1 MAQFLKL
8 NQSLM
13 ISDNLKQV
21 KSRIDSVQ
29 SRKKVELIAVSK
41 TRSTKE
47 IQEAVDAG
55 QVHFGENYL
64 QESIEK
70 INFFKG
76 SGLIW
81 HFIGPIQS
89 NKTSAIADNFDW
101 VHSVDRIKVATRLS
115 DQRNPAL
122 GSLNILIQV
131 NVDREETKS
140 GVDIENVGEIV
151 SEIESLPNLSLRGFM
166 TIPRPENS
174 QNSFVEMKQLI
185 SKYPNLDSL
194 SMGMSADLEIAIKN
208 GANLVRVGT
217 DIFGQRSYN

>member
-174 QNSFVEMKQLI
+174 QNSFAEMKQLI

-208 GANLVRVGT
+208 GANLVIVGT

>member
-29 SRKKVELIAVSK
+29 SKMKVELIAVSK

-55 QVHFGENYL
+55 QIHFGENYL

-174 QNSFVEMKQLI
+174 QNSFAEMKQLI

>member
-29 SRKKVELIAVSK
+29 SKMKVELIAVSK

-101 VHSVDRIKVATRLS
+101 VHSVDRRKVATRLS

-122 GSLNILIQV
+122 GPLNILIQV

-174 QNSFVEMKQLI
+174 QNSFAEMKQLI

>member
-29 SRKKVELIAVSK
+29 FRKKVELIAVSK

-101 VHSVDRIKVATRLS
+101 VHSVDRRKVATRLS

-122 GSLNILIQV
+122 GPLNILIQV

-174 QNSFVEMKQLI
+174 QNSFAEMKQLI

>member
-55 QVHFGENYL
+55 QLHFGENYL

-174 QNSFVEMKQLI
+174 QNSFAEMKQLI

>member
-131 NVDREETKS
+131 NMDREETKS

-174 QNSFVEMKQLI
+174 QNSFAEMKQLI

>member
-131 NVDREETKS
+131 NVDKEETKS

-174 QNSFVEMKQLI
+174 QNSFAEMKQLI
-185 SKYPNLDSL
+185 SEYPNLDSL

>member
-29 SRKKVELIAVSK
+29 SRKMVELIAVSK

-122 GSLNILIQV
+122 GPLNILIQV

-174 QNSFVEMKQLI
+174 QNSFAEMKQLI

>member
-29 SRKKVELIAVSK
+29 CSKKVELIAVSK
-41 TRSTKE
+41 TRSTQE

-70 INFFKG
+70 INFFEG

-89 NKTSAIADNFDW
+89 NKTSAIADHFDW
-101 VHSVDRIKVATRLS
+101 VHSVDRIKVARRLS
-115 DQRNPAL
+115 DQRKPAL
-122 GSLNILIQV
+122 RDLNILIQV

-140 GVDIENVGEIV
+140 GVNIENVGEIV
-151 SEIESLPNLSLRGFM
+151 SEIESLPNLALRGFM

-174 QNSFVEMKQLI
+174 QNSFAELKQLI